1 LRASDFEL
9 DRPPVF
15 ELKPETNLEIP
26 MKTLI
31 KTLVVT
37 VIGLSFISTGFAG
50 DKTKDCVH
58 MKDGKMMMMKDGQ
71 DMAMDKDMTMENGA
85 KVMTDGTVIKKNGK
99 KKTMKDG
106 DMMTMD
112 GKMKKGGMKEG
123 ETKEGEKK

>member
-1 LRASDFEL
+1 
-9 DRPPVF
+9 
-15 ELKPETNLEIP
+15 

-31 KTLVVT
+31 KTLVVA
-37 VIGLSFISTGFAG
+37 VIGLSFISTGFAE
-50 DKTKDCVH
+50 DKAKDCVH

-71 DMAMDKDMTMENGA
+71 DMAMDKDMTMENGV

-99 KKTMKDG
+99 KKTMKEG

-112 GKMKKGGMKEG
+112 GKMKKAGMKEG